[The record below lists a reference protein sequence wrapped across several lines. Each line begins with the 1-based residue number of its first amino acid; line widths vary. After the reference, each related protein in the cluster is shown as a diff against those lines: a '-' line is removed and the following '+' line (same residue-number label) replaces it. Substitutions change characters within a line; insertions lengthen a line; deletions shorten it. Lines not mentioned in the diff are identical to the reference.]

1 MNPLIS
7 VIIPCYNADRT
18 IYNCLA
24 SLKSQTYTNW
34 EAICVDDG
42 SVDMTREVVE
52 HEMQDARIKL
62 CLQPNRGAAKARETG
77 VKYAQGDYVLFL
89 DADDTLISHAF
100 ELMLDVFRVD
110 SLIDIVV
117 SGFNIIENGR
127 VTKRKRPQWK
137 ELNRISYLKRVLC
150 GKDGWELCAK
160 MYKKTLFATPLYI
173 PEGLK
178 AGEDAVVFIQLVCN
192 SQKVGGCNVPIY
204 NYIQYE
210 ESVTHI
216 RSLEN
221 AEDTIKAAQI
231 IEAMLREKELLSF
244 LLVEMDV
251 MFLLSYSNST
261 RKFRL
266 RKDHSLVLDVRKRMR
281 ISSFLKLPF
290 YRVVYIIMSY
300 YFGKYMAMLLKM

>member
-137 ELNRISYLKRVLC
+137 ELDRISYLKRVLC

-266 RKDHSLVLDVRKRMR
+266 RKDLSL
-281 ISSFLKLPF
+281 IH
-290 YRVVYIIMSY
+290 I
-300 YFGKYMAMLLKM
+300 

>member
-100 ELMLDVFRVD
+100 ELMLDVFG
-110 SLIDIVV
+110 
-117 SGFNIIENGR
+117 GF
-127 VTKRKRPQWK
+127 
-137 ELNRISYLKRVLC
+137 L
-150 GKDGWELCAK
+150 
-160 MYKKTLFATPLYI
+160 
-173 PEGLK
+173 
-178 AGEDAVVFIQLVCN
+178 
-192 SQKVGGCNVPIY
+192 
-204 NYIQYE
+204 
-210 ESVTHI
+210 
-216 RSLEN
+216 
-221 AEDTIKAAQI
+221 
-231 IEAMLREKELLSF
+231 
-244 LLVEMDV
+244 
-251 MFLLSYSNST
+251 
-261 RKFRL
+261 
-266 RKDHSLVLDVRKRMR
+266 
-281 ISSFLKLPF
+281 
-290 YRVVYIIMSY
+290 
-300 YFGKYMAMLLKM
+300 